1 MPNYVINNDIIRI
14 IPDAAINIETK
25 LPLGTYTVEIINS
38 MTGELGLKRT
48 VDFAKPAKVYGEAD
62 RQADRIISTFEQRE
76 VNTGVMLGGEKG
88 SGKTF
93 LAKYIS
99 WKILQK
105 GYSTIMVNAQF
116 NTIVL
121 SELIRTIAE
130 PCLIIFDEF
139 EKIYSKDSEKEMKDP
154 QNGLLTLLDGLLITK
169 KLFVFTCNECERV
182 TTMMKNRP
190 GRIFYNLE
198 FGGLTDETIQEY
210 CNENLYDKV
219 HTKGICGMKR
229 LFGRFTF
236 DMLKALVEEVNRY
249 KESPLEAVKM
259 MNIIPEFS
267 KENYTVQVVD
277 METGE
282 TYRNYF
288 EHDDNPLWA
297 NIFAVKVAKLDIWK
311 EPKVKPR
318 INKAGKSI
326 EPRPAVDEDVI
337 HKTYIRV
344 GVKDLVTQNENDTIY
359 IVDKKYRVT
368 LTQADALNLGRKLW
382 QYADPYAG
390 L

>member
-1 MPNYVINNDIIRI
+1 M
-14 IPDAAINIETK
+14 
-25 LPLGTYTVEIINS
+25 
-38 MTGELGLKRT
+38 
-48 VDFAKPAKVYGEAD
+48 
-62 RQADRIISTFEQRE
+62 
-76 VNTGVMLGGEKG
+76 
-88 SGKTF
+88 
-93 LAKYIS
+93 
-99 WKILQK
+99 
-105 GYSTIMVNAQF
+105 
-116 NTIVL
+116 
-121 SELIRTIAE
+121 
-130 PCLIIFDEF
+130 IIFDEF
-139 EKIYSKDSEKEMKDP
+139 EKIYSKDSEEEMKDP

-210 CNENLYDKV
+210 CNENLYDTV
-219 HTKGICGMKR
+219 HTKAVCGMKR

-267 KENYTVQVVD
+267 KESYTVQVVD
-277 METGE
+277 IETGE

-288 EHDDNPLWA
+288 EHDDNTLWA
-297 NIFAVKVAKLDIWK
+297 NIFAVKVANIDIWK
-311 EPKVKPR
+311 EPRVKPR
-318 INKAGKSI
+318 TNKDGKLI
-326 EPRPAVDEDVI
+326 RPRPVDEDD
-337 HKTYIRV
+337 IRKQRLHV

-368 LTQADALNLGRKLW
+368 LTQADILNSGRKLW